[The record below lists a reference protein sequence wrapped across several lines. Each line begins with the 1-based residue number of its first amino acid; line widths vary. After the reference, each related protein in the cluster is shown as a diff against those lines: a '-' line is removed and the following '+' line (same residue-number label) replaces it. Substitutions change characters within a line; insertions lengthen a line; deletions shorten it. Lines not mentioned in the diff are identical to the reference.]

1 LETEVLLEVFPTR
14 DKLVEVSCCFAMTET
29 ALRKGRELIAIP
41 GTSENGNRRTGREDA
56 RASEKQLRIMD
67 FKENE
72 ANSLES
78 TSMGVS

>member
-1 LETEVLLEVFPTR
+1 
-14 DKLVEVSCCFAMTET
+14 MTET

-78 TSMGVS
+78 TSMGVSWVTDDSCRRFINKNL